1 LPQAKRGGLL
11 EWVTA
16 FIRYPM
22 SNIDLPDFSEI
33 SDQLDQLRLGIDA
46 AELHGALCGYL
57 SGGAD
62 APARADWLGKVMAD
76 PHAVP
81 VAPDSA
87 LDRMFVATGQSLE
100 SPDFGFD
107 LLLPNVDLPVVERGD
122 ALMSWCRGFLGGFG
136 LSAGASPP
144 LSEESGDAL
153 GDLARMAASD
163 LSYDDPEADEE
174 ALEEVAEFVRV
185 AVLLLHSDC
194 VLAPRHRRSL
204 N

>member
-1 LPQAKRGGLL
+1 
-11 EWVTA
+11 
-16 FIRYPM
+16 M
-22 SNIDLPDFSEI
+22 SNIELPNYAEI
-33 SDQLDQLRLGIDA
+33 SDQIRQMQLGLDA
-46 AELHGALCGYL
+46 AELHGSLCGYL
-57 SGGAD
+57 SGGGD
-62 APARADWLGKVMAD
+62 APGRGDWLGKVMAE
-76 PHAVP
+76 PEALP
-81 VAPDSA
+81 VVPDSA
-87 LDRMFVATGQSLE
+87 LDRMFTATELLLE

-107 LLLPNVDLPVVERGD
+107 LLLPNIDLPVVERGD

-136 LSAGASPP
+136 LAAGANPP
-144 LSEESGDAL
+144 LSEESTDAL

-163 LSYDDPEADEE
+163 LSYDDPEADEQ

>member
-1 LPQAKRGGLL
+1 LPQAKRDGLL
-11 EWVTA
+11 EWATA
-16 FIRYPM
+16 AIYRPM
-22 SNIDLPDFSEI
+22 STIDLPEFSEI
-33 SDQLDQLRLGIDA
+33 SDQIDQLRLGIDA
-46 AELHGALCGYL
+46 AELHGALCGFL
-57 SGGAD
+57 SGAAEDPG
-62 APARADWLGKVMAD
+62 RAEWLGKVMAD
-76 PHAVP
+76 PDASP

-87 LDRMFVATGQSLE
+87 LDRMFVATGQLLE

-107 LLLPNVDLPVVERGD
+107 LLLPNIDLPVIERGD

-136 LSAGASPP
+136 LSAGAAPP
-144 LSEESGDAL
+144 LSEESRDAL
-153 GDLARMAASD
+153 GDLARLAASD

>member
-1 LPQAKRGGLL
+1 
-11 EWVTA
+11 
-16 FIRYPM
+16 M
-22 SNIDLPDFSEI
+22 SNIELPDFAEI
-33 SDQLDQLRLGIDA
+33 SDQVDRLQLGIDA

-62 APARADWLGKVMAD
+62 APVRSAWLAKVMAD
-76 PHAVP
+76 PDALSVDP
-81 VAPDSA
+81 GSP
-87 LDRMFVATGQSLE
+87 LDRMFVATGELLE

-107 LLLPNVDLPVVERGD
+107 LLLPNIDLPVVERGD

-144 LSEESGDAL
+144 LSEESKDAL

-163 LSYDDPEADEE
+163 LSYDDPEADEQ

>member
-1 LPQAKRGGLL
+1 
-11 EWVTA
+11 
-16 FIRYPM
+16 M
-22 SNIDLPDFSEI
+22 SNIELPDFVEI
-33 SDQLDQLRLGIDA
+33 GQQIAQLQLGLDA
-46 AELHGALCGYL
+46 AELHGSLCGYL
-57 SGGAD
+57 SGGGE
-62 APARADWLGKVMAD
+62 APVRADWLGKVMAD
-76 PHAVP
+76 PDAALVE
-81 VAPDSA
+81 ANSA
-87 LDRMFVATGQSLE
+87 LDRMFVATEILIE

-107 LLLPNVDLPVVERGD
+107 LLLPSIDVPVVERGD

-144 LSEESGDAL
+144 LSDESQDAL
-153 GDLARMAASD
+153 GDLARLAASD
-163 LSYDDPEADEE
+163 LAYDDPEADEQ